1 MEVEDM
7 ENLILALFGV
17 FLVVM
22 ICLDIGMIISLAR
35 GGDERRMVIVWKSGT
50 YTLLGSAG
58 ALVINIIECLV
69 RSQEMSVNPFTQ
81 LCTMAIIYFILI
93 LYFRRKYGG

>member
-1 MEVEDM
+1 M
-7 ENLILALFGV
+7 FGI

-35 GGDERRMVIVWKSGT
+35 GGDERRMIIVWKSST

-69 RSQEMSVNPFTQ
+69 RAQEMSVNPFTQ
-81 LCTMAIIYFILI
+81 LCTMAIIYFL
-93 LYFRRKYGG
+93 LLLFFKKKYGG

>member
-1 MEVEDM
+1 M
-7 ENLILALFGV
+7 ENLILVLFGI
-17 FLVVM
+17 FLVEM

-35 GGDERRMVIVWKSGT
+35 GGVERGMIIVWKSST
-50 YTLLGSAG
+50 YPLLGSAG

-69 RSQEMSVNPFTQ
+69 RAQEMSVNPFTQ

-93 LYFRRKYGG
+93 LFFRRKYGG